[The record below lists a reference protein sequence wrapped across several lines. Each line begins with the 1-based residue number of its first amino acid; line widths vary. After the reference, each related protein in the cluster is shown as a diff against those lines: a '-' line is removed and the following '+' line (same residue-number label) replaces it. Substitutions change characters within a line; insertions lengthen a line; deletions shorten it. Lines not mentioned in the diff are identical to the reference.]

1 MAAFAGG
8 DDAVR
13 YAKKTDVA
21 VSAIVEPLHQQRD
34 GPLVVIAH
42 RGEAGSVAG
51 HQHQGV
57 APGGEHRFVDAGKT
71 EQHHAVNIAPGEHAE
86 MLLHQR
92 RGELA
97 LHHNRIVTLL
107 IKGGQHGLHGKVFR
121 QRIETGDDNRHHF
134 IALAAHGAGG
144 TGRRETVLL
153 HHRFD
158 ALAGPF
164 ADPAL
169 VVKDAGY
176 RRFPYAA

>member
-8 DDAVR
+8 DVAVR

-71 EQHHAVNIAPGEHAE
+71 EQHYAVDI
-86 MLLHQR
+86 
-92 RGELA
+92 
-97 LHHNRIVTLL
+97 T
-107 IKGGQHGLHGKVFR
+107 
-121 QRIETGDDNRHHF
+121 
-134 IALAAHGAGG
+134 
-144 TGRRETVLL
+144 
-153 HHRFD
+153 
-158 ALAGPF
+158 PF
-164 ADPAL
+164 QDPQMF
-169 VVKDAGY
+169 GN
-176 RRFPYAA
+176 